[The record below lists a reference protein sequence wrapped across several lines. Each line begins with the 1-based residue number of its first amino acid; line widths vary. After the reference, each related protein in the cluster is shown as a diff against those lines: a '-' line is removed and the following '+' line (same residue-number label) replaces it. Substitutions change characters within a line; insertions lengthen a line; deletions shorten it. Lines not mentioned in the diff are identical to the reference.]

1 MTWIATGIAVLGAGA
16 TVYGKHRKGQ
26 AAARQDTAALRA
38 GANEVATAE
47 RELSW
52 DEYTTDRNR
61 AFEVAA
67 GQVMQGAAEGSKN
80 MMAIFKEGSAMVEKG
95 GFAGSSQSESAVV
108 EARANVRDEQ
118 ENIVAGASSDLTF
131 AGKKMNLQQ
140 TKNLAAIEERLQSRL
155 DEISTINDS
164 YSEGFWS

>member
-1 MTWIATGIAVLGAGA
+1 M
-16 TVYGKHRKGQ
+16 
-26 AAARQDTAALRA
+26 
-38 GANEVATAE
+38 
-47 RELSW
+47 
-52 DEYTTDRNR
+52 
-61 AFEVAA
+61 AA

-95 GFAGSSQSESAVV
+95 GFAGSSQSETAVV

-131 AGKKMNLQQ
+131 AGKKMNLAQ
-140 TKNLAAIEERLQSRL
+140 TKNLAAIEERLQGRL
-155 DEISTINDS
+155 DEISTINDT